1 MAAGAPCAKRRSA
14 RQYPGAPA
22 RARAGAAERH
32 NHHPEKEED
41 GNPAAQH
48 QRQARR
54 RKRPRTEQKDLFC
67 ISLAPRA
74 RQPQTAGRA
83 GRRGFIRLV
92 AKPQANYTKYSFL
105 LDSGRYTRAAARP
118 APKPRRSG
126 FPRRVGRSP
135 HWGRRGRTRP
145 AGTQQ
150 AKRGER
156 ARAQPPRA
164 STAAAS
170 RPSRAPQAR
179 GRGRER
185 RARPYAKTM
194 TEIFHK
200 KQKPYTALSQPCRA
214 PAVIGHL

>member
-135 HWGRRGRTRP
+135 TGGGGGDPVR
-145 AGTQQ
+145 Q
-150 AKRGER
+150 AR
-156 ARAQPPRA
+156 
-164 STAAAS
+164 S
-170 RPSRAPQAR
+170 RPSAASEHAR
-179 GRGRER
+179 SR
-185 RARPYAKTM
+185 
-194 TEIFHK
+194 
-200 KQKPYTALSQPCRA
+200 RA
-214 PAVIGHL
+214 PAPQQRAGRAARRRRGGEGASGARVLMPKP

>member
-126 FPRRVGRSP
+126 FPRRVGCPPLGAEGENPSGRHAAGQARRASTRAAAARQHRSSEQAEP
-135 HWGRRGRTRP
+135 RA
-145 AGTQQ
+145 AG
-150 AKRGER
+150 AGAR
-156 ARAQPPRA
+156 ARAARA
-164 STAAAS
+164 SLC
-170 RPSRAPQAR
+170 QN
-179 GRGRER
+179 
-185 RARPYAKTM
+185 
-194 TEIFHK
+194 HD
-200 KQKPYTALSQPCRA
+200 
-214 PAVIGHL
+214 